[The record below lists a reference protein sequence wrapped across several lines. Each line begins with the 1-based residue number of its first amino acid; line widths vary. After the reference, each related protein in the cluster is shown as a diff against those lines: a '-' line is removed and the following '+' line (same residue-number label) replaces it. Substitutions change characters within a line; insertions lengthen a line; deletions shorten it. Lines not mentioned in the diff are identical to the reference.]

1 MHRVNHR
8 PGPSSGR
15 HGHVPMVVASL
26 LLACAMV
33 QAPCAEAAGPAK
45 RPAGGNAT
53 VSHDAPILGSEAVL
67 RAVALVGV
75 PYRWGGSEP
84 STGLDCSGLVHHV
97 FGQIGLA
104 TPRDT
109 HGLSRAGA
117 TVPRKSLQPG
127 DLVFFNTLRR
137 AYSHVGIY
145 LGNGRFVHAPSAGS
159 SVRIESMNTSY
170 WRQRY
175 NGARRLGPVDDL
187 APTPATRLA
196 SSGDENRGSGASDA
210 TPSTTRV
217 SVARAGSTESF
228 YRY

>member
-1 MHRVNHR
+1 MNRR
-8 PGPSSGR
+8 PSLSSGR
-15 HGHVPMVVASL
+15 PGHVPMAMASL

-33 QAPCAEAAGPAK
+33 QAPRAEAAGPGK
-45 RPAGGNAT
+45 RPAEGNVTIPHA
-53 VSHDAPILGSEAVL
+53 APILGSEAVL

-109 HGLSRAGA
+109 HGLSRTGA
-117 TVPRKSLQPG
+117 TVPRKGLQPG

-196 SSGDENRGSGASDA
+196 SSGDEDRGSGASDA